1 MKRITLFVVSLLL
14 SSFLYSCGSLT
25 YITDTWEKQGFTG
38 KKFNKVVVLAIAK
51 DNRVARRMVE
61 DATVRELKANGINAI
76 ISYDILPNGEFDKDS
91 DGKVDN
97 QQEAEESIKSKMK
110 DLNAD
115 GVLVLKLKDVK
126 TEQKYVPG
134 VQAYIPTNYYAPY
147 YNYYFMSYNMVYS
160 PGYYVNNTDVYI
172 ESNIYDLQ
180 KNEMVYSLLSETVNP
195 TSVGDF
201 TKSFSTS
208 LAKTLVDQKVFLK

>member
-61 DATVRELKANGINAI
+61 DATVKELKANGINAI

-115 GVLVLKLKDVK
+115 AVLVLKLKDVK

-172 ESNIYDLQ
+172 ESSIYDLQ
-180 KNEMVYSLLSETVNP
+180 KNEMVYSLLSETANP